1 MENTV
6 VTFLCLYR
14 VTYSSASSVADKAN
28 TYGKSF
34 DPLDISSLPNYV
46 VANVSNLQAIRDSS
60 IRKKAS
66 ALTFPLSE
74 QDKRD
79 IETLELKFDNE
90 KDCAGLA
97 APQIGISK
105 RAIVFKVDEE
115 EGVEG
120 FPRSVWINPTYE
132 KASDDTEVAYE
143 QCFSVQGVTAPVRR
157 FRCINYKAQ
166 DVSGN
171 IIQGRAE
178 GFSARVIQHETDHL
192 NGILF
197 IDLVPKEKIIT
208 LQEFKRILKNYEE
221 EEARRKKAS

>member
-1 MENTV
+1 MENPLV
-6 VTFLCLYR
+6 AFWFLYR
-14 VTYSSASSVADKAN
+14 VAFVGASSVADRSS
-28 TYGKSF
+28 GK
-34 DPLDISSLPNYV
+34 PLDSHLSPLPNYV
-46 VANVSNLQAIRDSS
+46 VANVSNLQAIQDSS
-60 IRKKAS
+60 IRKKAA
-66 ALTFPLSE
+66 ALTFPMSE

-79 IETLELKFDNE
+79 IETLEMKFNNE

-132 KASDDTEVAYE
+132 KASDETEVAYE

-157 FRCINYKAQ
+157 YKCINYEAR

-171 IIQGRAE
+171 VVRGRAE
-178 GFSARVIQHETDHL
+178 GFSARVIQHEIDHL

-208 LQEFKRILKNYEE
+208 IQEFKKLLKKYEE
-221 EEARRKKAS
+221 EESRRNKAKR